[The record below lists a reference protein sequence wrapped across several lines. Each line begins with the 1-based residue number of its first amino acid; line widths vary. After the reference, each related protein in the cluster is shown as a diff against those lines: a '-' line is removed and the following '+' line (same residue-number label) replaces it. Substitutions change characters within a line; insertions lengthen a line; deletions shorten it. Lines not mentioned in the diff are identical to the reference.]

1 MVIVPMRKPFEIALL
16 VCLLSPLALGSGQ
29 AASERKT
36 VAASA
41 PRLALVI
48 GNANYARLG
57 TLENPGRDAQLMA
70 EKLGQLGFEVTAV
83 DDRDLKSMIADVE
96 EFSRKVRERG
106 PQTVSVLYYAG
117 HGIEN
122 DGTNY

>member
-1 MVIVPMRKPFEIALL
+1 MRMIIMPMRKPFEIALL
-16 VCLLSPLALGSGQ
+16 FCLLSPLALALGSGL

-83 DDRDLKSMIADVE
+83 DDRDLKSMTVDVE

-117 HGIEN
+117 HGIE
-122 DGTNY
+122 